1 MAPKKKAPPSPA
13 TAVATIP
20 EPKPNA
26 LATVSEQ
33 TLATIY
39 EDADAGLDFGLGDT
53 AIPFLRILQSNSPEC
68 LRGGAKY
75 IEGAQAGM
83 FLNIASGTLYDDEAG
98 IVVIPVAFMRSYTE
112 WRPRDAAPGGTGGG
126 FVADYGTDGSLLKTT
141 KRNDRNK
148 NILPNGNEL
157 TEAGLYYLMVI
168 NPEDGTP
175 ERAALSLS
183 STQLKKARK
192 WNSLIQAV
200 TVPKPTGGVFTPA
213 LFYMSYQLSTRV
225 ESNAKGSWYGLHVE
239 AAGPVLELEDGE
251 LLYTMAREYA
261 KLAKGGDVKV
271 NAQTLETEG
280 ELSTTGALQDED
292 DEPTPF

>member
-1 MAPKKKAPPSPA
+1 MAPKTKAPSPA

-68 LRGGAKY
+68 QRGGAKH

-83 FLNIASGTLYDDEAG
+83 FLNIASGTLYEDEAG

-112 WRPRDAAPGGTGGG
+112 WRPREGAGGTGGG
-126 FVADYGTDGSLLKTT
+126 FVADYGTDGSLMPKTQ
-141 KRNDRNK
+141 RNDKNK

-157 TEAGLYYLMVI
+157 TEAGLYYLMVLT
-168 NPEDGTP
+168 EDGTT

-213 LFYMSYQLSTRV
+213 MFYMSYRLSTRV
-225 ESNAKGSWYGLHVE
+225 ESNAKGQWYGLHVE
-239 AAGPVLELEDGE
+239 PAGPVLELDEGE

-280 ELSTTGALQDED
+280 ELSTAGGTHDED
-292 DEPTPF
+292 EDEPTPF